1 MTTAEIRITGPPG
14 TGKTTHLAERI
25 RKAVETVGPKSVV
38 VCSFTRAAAAELV
51 GRDLPVPREN
61 VGTLHAFAF
70 RVLGRPTIIEAS
82 QALLGEWNRQ
92 AGSGAQ
98 IAAVND
104 RFGDSGPDSAEVWD
118 GMAASSNGSL
128 WESYVL
134 ARHKDPTGATVRAV
148 RQFRELDEKWNAFR
162 EETGCVD
169 FTGLIEDAIRF
180 APHAPGKPLV
190 FYVDEAQ
197 DFSAL
202 ELKLTRQWGEATGYG
217 FVMVGDGDQCA
228 PAGSMVSLTGGAY
241 KPIEEV
247 EVGDPVITYSRKS
260 SKFVGVKRAANRV
273 TRVAKRWAEREER
286 VYQISV
292 ESPLSH
298 DDDTTRTTGNHQWLV
313 RWADRHTN
321 ACCVYLMRR
330 GDWFRVGWC
339 QLFSK
344 GGALHL
350 LQRARI
356 EKADGVWILDVF
368 DARQDASLRE
378 SYVAARYGLPTFVF
392 EPVNG
397 DRGYQTLPSVAAF
410 FGQLTRDVD
419 LQRRAIECLRHH
431 GRDIERPFW
440 PAAGAAQGR
449 TTLFKCYASNLI
461 SDLMLVP
468 TQIEDDE
475 SEVKWRPI
483 TVWWDEGGLEVY
495 SLEVE
500 NDHTYIQ
507 DGILTGNC
515 IYEWTGADPRA
526 LAAVD
531 LPEKRRPVLA
541 QSYRV
546 PFEVHRHAVDWVR
559 QTPGRVDDPEY
570 YPRRVDPADPTSAFA
585 IGAVDRMGSTI
596 DKDPEGVIR
605 IAEEAI
611 ADERSVMILAT
622 CGYMLESVIATA
634 YGLGVPFSNRY
645 RRRNRSWNPLAPPTR
660 GVGLVEKV
668 RAFLEG
674 PEKWTA
680 RDLGKIASILKADG
694 VFLRGRKKV
703 AEVYAKRDGAEAM
716 SVDHAA
722 LELLFTPSAI
732 VGIEA
737 RSMTWLGAHLT
748 PNLHRRVEYF
758 YRIVQRHGTQALT
771 REPLLTIGTIHSVKG
786 GEADTVLLSCGQ
798 SWAAA
803 REAVV
808 ENRSAPLYR
817 LMYVGMTRA
826 RERLVLCGACS
837 FGSPSP

>member
-1 MTTAEIRITGPPG
+1 METAEIRITGPPG

-25 RKAVETVGPKSVV
+25 RKAVTSVGAKNVV

-82 QALLGEWNRQ
+82 SALLSEWNKQ
-92 AGSGAQ
+92 AGAGAQ

-118 GMAASSNGSL
+118 GMAASANGST

-148 RQFRELDEKWNAFR
+148 RRFRELDERWQAFR
-162 EETGCVD
+162 AETGCVD
-169 FTGLIEDAIRF
+169 FTGLIEDALRF

-202 ELKLTRQWGEATGYG
+202 ELKLARQWGEATGYG
-217 FVMVGDGDQCA
+217 FVMVGDGDQ
-228 PAGSMVSLTGGAY
+228 
-241 KPIEEV
+241 
-247 EVGDPVITYSRKS
+247 
-260 SKFVGVKRAANRV
+260 
-273 TRVAKRWAEREER
+273 
-286 VYQISV
+286 
-292 ESPLSH
+292 
-298 DDDTTRTTGNHQWLV
+298 
-313 RWADRHTN
+313 
-321 ACCVYLMRR
+321 
-330 GDWFRVGWC
+330 
-339 QLFSK
+339 
-344 GGALHL
+344 
-350 LQRARI
+350 
-356 EKADGVWILDVF
+356 
-368 DARQDASLRE
+368 
-378 SYVAARYGLPTFVF
+378 
-392 EPVNG
+392 
-397 DRGYQTLPSVAAF
+397 
-410 FGQLTRDVD
+410 
-419 LQRRAIECLRHH
+419 
-431 GRDIERPFW
+431 
-440 PAAGAAQGR
+440 
-449 TTLFKCYASNLI
+449 
-461 SDLMLVP
+461 
-468 TQIEDDE
+468 
-475 SEVKWRPI
+475 
-483 TVWWDEGGLEVY
+483 
-495 SLEVE
+495 
-500 NDHTYIQ
+500 
-507 DGILTGNC
+507 C

-570 YPRRVDPADPTSAFA
+570 YPRRIDPSDPTSAFA

-622 CGYMLESVIATA
+622 CGYMLDSVIATA
-634 YGLGVPFSNRY
+634 YSLGVPFGNRY

-674 PEKWTA
+674 PDKWTA

-703 AEVYAKRDGAEAM
+703 AESYAKRDGADAM
-716 SVDHAA
+716 SVDRDA
-722 LELLFTPSAI
+722 LRLLFTPAAI
-732 VGIEA
+732 EGIEA

-758 YRIVQRHGTQALT
+758 YRIVQRHGLPALF

-798 SWAAA
+798 SWAAS
-803 REAVV
+803 REVVV
-808 ENRSAPLYR
+808 ENRAAPLYR

-826 RERLVLCGACS
+826 RETLVLCGACS